1 MRGNA
6 QQYQQQPQVTQNNGQ
21 QLMPNGMTVQQYQQM
36 MQQSQNMQGNMG
48 QNMQGNMGQNMQ
60 GNMGQNMQ
68 GNMGQNNMYGGG
80 YIPPMNDF
88 QTEFD
93 FNNTPKKKRPK
104 FLFILLIIFVIFG
117 VMLAIRM
124 FNQKKN
130 SENDN
135 GNELEIVT
143 DADGN
148 PVLDENGNPVTAPV
162 DSTQTNLGGD
172 PYTNLEMALNNYNA
186 YTIDDCVG
194 PEHGDS
200 YLAQEWA
207 YVNEVTLKQEFIQKV
222 CKQVKFVSTDS
233 STGKVVVS
241 VPDYAQVTDSILAD
255 KDYIQQLFK
264 SAGFDESTDYTF
276 DEDCFK
282 LFCQWVLDRGY
293 AGETPI
299 PSKEVTVN
307 MILVAGPSGGRIIA
321 DDGELDNALF
331 ATDDLHNAMKEFS
344 KICVDFNGVGYETYT
359 EKREVHNP
367 DYDEWYEVF
376 KQYYDAD
383 NGVFNPKTSKWE
395 PWYVRDENN
404 NIKYDENGKKLVNYY
419 SVKDENGNDWIQPAE
434 TVLEDVELQR
444 EIEIPWEEER
454 GIPYGII
461 GTYYIQHDYN
471 GIYDTVFRIGDGS
484 IERPAGFG
492 TPIVTYMRDID
503 GNYHAVK
510 VALRGYWV
518 QQQAIDYEE
527 AFSDKNRGFSV
538 SSPVQLICF
547 EFTVEN
553 LEDEA
558 FAFNGTEICLCN
570 RNANVSNRTGTLYG
584 FYDKGILEPHKK
596 VMLNDWYS
604 STELNQKYVA
614 WGRDFGRT
622 YPLVYFDCLA
632 GTGEIPS
639 YSAYEQFTGKPEITE
654 AAEE

>member
-1 MRGNA
+1 MKTRGNA
-6 QQYQQQPQVTQNNGQ
+6 QNGTPQQYPQQQIPQGNGQ

-36 MQQSQNMQGNMG
+36 MQQSQNIQQNPNMHQNPNMQMPQQGMG
-48 QNMQGNMGQNMQ
+48 QNMYGN
-60 GNMGQNMQ
+60 
-68 GNMGQNNMYGGG
+68 GG
-80 YIPPMNDF
+80 YASPTDYQAEFDYNTMNDK
-88 QTEFD
+88 
-93 FNNTPKKKRPK
+93 PKKKKFPK
-104 FLFILLIIFVIFG
+104 FLLLLLLIIIGFIGLVVYKKLNQDTEVSTE
-117 VMLAIRM
+117 VM
-124 FNQKKN
+124 
-130 SENDN
+130 
-135 GNELEIVT
+135 
-143 DADGN
+143 
-148 PVLDENGNPVTAPV
+148 LDENGNPISENGVGEGTQGVT
-162 DSTQTNLGGD
+162 SGD
-172 PYTNLEMALNNYNA
+172 AYTNLEMALNNYNA
-186 YTIDDCVG
+186 YAIDECVG
-194 PEHGDS
+194 PENGDS

-222 CKQVKFVSTDS
+222 CKQVRFVSTDVT
-233 STGKVVVS
+233 TGDVVVS
-241 VPDYAQVTDSILAD
+241 VPDYAQVTESILAD
-255 KDYIQQLFK
+255 EDYIKQLFK
-264 SAGFDESTDYTF
+264 SSGFDEKTDYTF

-282 LFCQWVLDRGY
+282 LFCQWILDRGY
-293 AGETPI
+293 ADTDL

-307 MILVAGPSGGRIIA
+307 MILVASPSGNRIVA
-321 DDGELDNALF
+321 NDGELDNALF
-331 ATDDLHNAMKEFS
+331 ATEDLHNAMREFS
-344 KICVDFNGVGYETYT
+344 KICVDFQGIGYETYT

-419 SVKDENGNDWIQPAE
+419 SVKDENGKDWIQPAE
-434 TVLEDVELQR
+434 TILEDVELQR
-444 EIEIPWEEER
+444 EIELPWEEER

-461 GTYYIQHDYN
+461 GTYYIQHDYT

-492 TPIVTYMRDID
+492 TPIVTYLKGID
-503 GNYHAVK
+503 GEYHAVK

-558 FAFNGTEICLCN
+558 FAFNGTEMCLCN
-570 RNANVSNRTGTLYG
+570 KNANVSNRTGTLYG

-604 STELNQKYVA
+604 STELLQKYVA
-614 WGRDFGRT
+614 WGRTFGRT

-632 GTGEIPS
+632 GTGEIPT
-639 YSAYEQFTGKPEITE
+639 YSAYTQFTGKPEITE
-654 AAEE
+654 AADE